1 MLAGRPDGT
10 TERVLLTH
18 GFTGELLVE
27 LVNAGLATVTVD
39 VEGERAV
46 DATWLRINDAGRPGA
61 RPAALQS

>member
-1 MLAGRPDGT
+1 ML
-10 TERVLLTH
+10 LLTH

-46 DATWLRINDAGRPGA
+46 HATWLQITDAGRPGA
-61 RPAALQS
+61 RPAAPQS